1 MLSYDDLEKKCR
13 RQESNLQCALE
24 RVTFWAWCV
33 YLFRHAGK
41 VARVGFQPT
50 VSWMKARHVGSAL
63 PTGDE
68 DRCPRQEL
76 NL

>member
-1 MLSYDDLEKKCR
+1 MIR
-13 RQESNLQCALE
+13 RLWSEQV

-50 VSWMKARHVGSAL
+50 VSWMKARHVGAL
-63 PTGDE
+63 HQRAMKTGAPA
-68 DRCPRQEL
+68 RA
-76 NL
+76 

>member
-1 MLSYDDLEKKCR
+1 MPVLSYDDLEKKCR

-41 VARVGFQPT
+41 VARVGP
-50 VSWMKARHVGSAL
+50 SADWS
-63 PTGDE
+63 PG
-68 DRCPRQEL
+68 
-76 NL
+76 